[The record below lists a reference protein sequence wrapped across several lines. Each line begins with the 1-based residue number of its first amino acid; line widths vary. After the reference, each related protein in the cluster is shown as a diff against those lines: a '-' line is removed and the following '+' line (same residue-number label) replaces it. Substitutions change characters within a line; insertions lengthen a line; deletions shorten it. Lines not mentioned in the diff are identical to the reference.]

1 MKRLDGFTGQR
12 GIVLMVALIM
22 LLLVTLMVIS
32 GFNLSQTNLQV
43 VHNLESRALAKQA
56 AIRALEEA
64 MSSNLF
70 LTGTV
75 FPVACEQANRVCY
88 DLNGDGADDIAVQV
102 ALTCT
107 IAKTLTNAEVL
118 TRSAAY
124 VAARQDDAEV
134 PEEPAPEE
142 PAPEESAPEE
152 PAEGEGESALPQLPV
167 ASPWLT
173 CIGGG
178 QASGTGGTSQC
189 ADVVWDFVA
198 TATDLQTGAQAQVR
212 QGLATPADINQ
223 VSNVC
228 D

>member
-1 MKRLDGFTGQR
+1 MKRLDGFPRQR
-12 GIVLMVALIM
+12 GVVLFVALIM
-22 LLLVTLMVIS
+22 LLLVSLMVIN

-43 VHNLESRALAKQA
+43 VHNLENRALAKQA

-75 FPVACEQANRVCY
+75 FSVACGQANRVCY
-88 DLNGDGADDIAVQV
+88 DINDDGADDIAVQV
-102 ALTCT
+102 SLSCT
-107 IAKTLTNAEVL
+107 IAKTLTNADVL
-118 TRSAAY
+118 ARSAAY
-124 VAARQDDAEV
+124 SAAKAAEEGDAENTEV
-134 PEEPAPEE
+134 DGGGGGAEEAEAVEGPT
-142 PAPEESAPEE
+142 ES
-152 PAEGEGESALPQLPV
+152 LPQLPV

-178 QASGTGGTSQC
+178 QASDSGGASQC

-198 TATDLQTGAQAQVR
+198 TATDLQSGAQAQVR

>member
-1 MKRLDGFTGQR
+1 MKQMTNMARQR
-12 GIVLMVALIM
+12 GVVLLVALIM
-22 LLLVTLMVIS
+22 LLLVSLMVVT

-56 AIRALEEA
+56 GIRALEEA
-64 MSSNLF
+64 MSTNLF

-88 DLNGDGADDIAVQV
+88 DLNGDGTNDVAVQV
-102 ALTCT
+102 ALSCT
-107 IAKTLTNAEVL
+107 VARTLTNADVL
-118 TRSAAY
+118 ARSAAY
-124 VAARQDDAEV
+124 VAARNGGVAAPE
-134 PEEPAPEE
+134 PEPEPEPGEEAEEPAV
-142 PAPEESAPEE
+142 A
-152 PAEGEGESALPQLPV
+152 PQLPL
-167 ASPWLT
+167 ASPWLS

-178 QASGTGGTSQC
+178 QASSDTGGVSQC

-198 TATDLQTGAQAQVR
+198 TATDLQTGAQAVVR
-212 QGLATPADINQ
+212 QGLATPADIND

>member
-1 MKRLDGFTGQR
+1 MKQMTNMARQR
-12 GIVLMVALIM
+12 GVVLLVALIM
-22 LLLVTLMVIS
+22 LLLVSLMVVT

-56 AIRALEEA
+56 GIRALEEA
-64 MSSNLF
+64 MSTNLF

-88 DLNGDGADDIAVQV
+88 DLNGDGTNDVAVQV
-102 ALTCT
+102 TLSCT
-107 IAKTLTNAEVL
+107 VARTLTNGDILA
-118 TRSAAY
+118 RSAAY
-124 VAARQDDAEV
+124 VASRSTGSSELA
-134 PEEPAPEE
+134 PESEPAPEPE
-142 PAPEESAPEE
+142 PEPVEGGEEA
-152 PAEGEGESALPQLPV
+152 AVIPQLPQ

-178 QASGTGGTSQC
+178 QASSDTGGISQC

-198 TATDLQTGAQAQVR
+198 TATDLQTGAQAVVR
-212 QGLATPADINQ
+212 QGLATPADIND

>member
-1 MKRLDGFTGQR
+1 MKRIEGFGRQR
-12 GIVLMVALIM
+12 GIVLLVALIM
-22 LLLVTLMVIS
+22 LLLVSLMVVS

-75 FPVACEQANRVCY
+75 FPAACEQANRVCY

-102 ALTCT
+102 VLSCT
-107 IAKTLTNAEVL
+107 VAKTLTNAEVL
-118 TRSAAY
+118 ARSSAYLAAHSEG
-124 VAARQDDAEV
+124 DAE
-134 PEEPAPEE
+134 A
-142 PAPEESAPEE
+142 EESEGS
-152 PAEGEGESALPQLPV
+152 AEGEEAAEEEAVATPQLPV

-178 QASGTGGTSQC
+178 QASDTGGASQC
-189 ADVVWDFVA
+189 ADVVWNFVA
-198 TATDLQTGAQAQVR
+198 TATDLQSGAQAQVR
-212 QGLATPADINQ
+212 QGLATPADIND

>member
-1 MKRLDGFTGQR
+1 MKRLEGFARQR

-22 LLLVTLMVIS
+22 LLLVSLMVIS

-88 DLNGDGADDIAVQV
+88 DLNGDGANDIAVQV
-102 ALTCT
+102 TLSCT

-124 VAARQDDAEV
+124 SAAEAGDDDTGDAE
-134 PEEPAPEE
+134 AD
-142 PAPEESAPEE
+142 
-152 PAEGEGESALPQLPV
+152 GEGGAETVEDPSAETLSQLPEP
-167 ASPWLT
+167 SPWNS
-173 CIGGG
+173 CIGG
-178 QASGTGGTSQC
+178 TGGGGMSQC

>member
-70 LTGTV
+70 VTGTV

-88 DLNGDGADDIAVQV
+88 DLNGDGTNDIAVQV

-134 PEEPAPEE
+134 PEEPAEG
-142 PAPEESAPEE
+142 
-152 PAEGEGESALPQLPV
+152 EGEGESALPQLPV

-178 QASGTGGTSQC
+178 QASDTGGTSQC

>member
-1 MKRLDGFTGQR
+1 MKRLDGFTRQR

-88 DLNGDGADDIAVQV
+88 DINGDGADDIAVQV
-102 ALTCT
+102 ALSCT
-107 IAKTLTNAEVL
+107 IAKTLTNADVL

-124 VAARQDDAEV
+124 AAAKAGEGDAGDAEV
-134 PEEPAPEE
+134 DGESDGAETVEEP
-142 PAPEESAPEE
+142 SAD
-152 PAEGEGESALPQLPV
+152 SLPQLPV

>member
-1 MKRLDGFTGQR
+1 MKRIEGFGRQR
-12 GIVLMVALIM
+12 GIVLLVALIM
-22 LLLVTLMVIS
+22 LLLVSLMVIS
-32 GFNLSQTNLQV
+32 DFNLSQTNLQV

-88 DLNGDGADDIAVQV
+88 DLNGDGDDDIAVQV
-102 ALTCT
+102 ALSCT
-107 IAKTLTNAEVL
+107 VARTLTNAEVL
-118 TRSAAY
+118 ARSSAYAA
-124 VAARQDDAEV
+124 ANSPSTPDDED
-134 PEEPAPEE
+134 
-142 PAPEESAPEE
+142 
-152 PAEGEGESALPQLPV
+152 EGAVSLLPQ

-178 QASGTGGTSQC
+178 QASSDTGGVSQC

-212 QGLATPADINQ
+212 QGLATPADIND

>member
-64 MSSNLF
+64 VSSNLF

-88 DLNGDGADDIAVQV
+88 DINGDGANDIAVQV
-102 ALTCT
+102 TLSCT
-107 IAKTLTNAEVL
+107 IAKTLTNADVL

-142 PAPEESAPEE
+142 PA
-152 PAEGEGESALPQLPV
+152 EGEGESVLPQLPV

-178 QASGTGGTSQC
+178 QASDTGGTSQC

>member
-1 MKRLDGFTGQR
+1 MKRLDGFAGQR

-75 FPVACEQANRVCY
+75 FPVACQQANRVCY
-88 DLNGDGADDIAVQV
+88 DINGDGDDDIAVQV
-102 ALTCT
+102 VLSCA
-107 IAKTLTNAEVL
+107 IAKTLTNGEVL

-124 VAARQDDAEV
+124 AAAKSGDDGAETV
-134 PEEPAPEE
+134 EDPSA
-142 PAPEESAPEE
+142 ES
-152 PAEGEGESALPQLPV
+152 LPQLPV
-167 ASPWLT
+167 ASPWLS

-198 TATDLQTGAQAQVR
+198 TATDLQTGAQARVR

>member
-1 MKRLDGFTGQR
+1 MKRLDGVARQR

-22 LLLVTLMVIS
+22 LLLVSLMVIS

-88 DLNGDGADDIAVQV
+88 DLNGDGANDIAVQV
-102 ALTCT
+102 TLSCT

-124 VAARQDDAEV
+124 SAAEAGDDDTGDAE
-134 PEEPAPEE
+134 AD
-142 PAPEESAPEE
+142 
-152 PAEGEGESALPQLPV
+152 GEGGAETVEDPSAETLPQLPV

-178 QASGTGGTSQC
+178 QASDAGGGTSQC

>member
-1 MKRLDGFTGQR
+1 MTRIDGFTGQR

-88 DLNGDGADDIAVQV
+88 DINGDGADDIAVQV
-102 ALTCT
+102 VLSCT
-107 IAKTLTNAEVL
+107 IAKTLTNADVL
-118 TRSAAY
+118 ARSAAY
-124 VAARQDDAEV
+124 SAAKAGDDDAGDAE
-134 PEEPAPEE
+134 ADG
-142 PAPEESAPEE
+142 ES
-152 PAEGEGESALPQLPV
+152 GGGESAETEGGETVEEPSAESLPQL
-167 ASPWLT
+167 AARLSALMWY
-173 CIGGG
+173 
-178 QASGTGGTSQC
+178 GTLLRRQRICRPAHKPKYVRGWQRRPTS
-189 ADVVWDFVA
+189 
-198 TATDLQTGAQAQVR
+198 TK
-212 QGLATPADINQ
+212 
-223 VSNVC
+223 
-228 D
+228 

>member
-1 MKRLDGFTGQR
+1 MKRLDGFTRQS
-12 GIVLMVALIM
+12 GIVLVVALIM
-22 LLLVTLMVIS
+22 LLLVSLMVIS

-70 LTGTV
+70 VTGTV

-88 DLNGDGADDIAVQV
+88 DINGDGADDIAVQV
-102 ALTCT
+102 VLSCT
-107 IAKTLTNAEVL
+107 IAKTLTNADVL
-118 TRSAAY
+118 ARSAAY

-134 PEEPAPEE
+134 SGEP
-142 PAPEESAPEE
+142 APEE
-152 PAEGEGESALPQLPV
+152 PAEGESVLPQLPV

>member
-1 MKRLDGFTGQR
+1 MKRLDGFTRQR

-70 LTGTV
+70 VTGTV

-88 DLNGDGADDIAVQV
+88 DINGDGADDIAVQV
-102 ALTCT
+102 VLSCT
-107 IAKTLTNAEVL
+107 IAKTLTNADVL
-118 TRSAAY
+118 ARSAAY

-134 PEEPAPEE
+134 SEEP
-142 PAPEESAPEE
+142 APEE
-152 PAEGEGESALPQLPV
+152 PAEGEGEGDGESVLPQLPL
-167 ASPWLT
+167 ASPWLS

>member
-1 MKRLDGFTGQR
+1 MKQVNGFARQR
-12 GIVLMVALIM
+12 GVVLMVALIM
-22 LLLVTLMVIS
+22 LLLVSLMVIS

-64 MSSNLF
+64 MSSNLY

-88 DLNGDGADDIAVQV
+88 DLNGDNENDIAVQV
-102 ALTCT
+102 VLSCT

-118 TRSAAY
+118 ARSATY
-124 VAARQDDAEV
+124 LAASAEV
-134 PEEPAPEE
+134 VEEPSPDTPSPL
-142 PAPEESAPEE
+142 PA
-152 PAEGEGESALPQLPV
+152 

-228 D
+228 N

>member
-1 MKRLDGFTGQR
+1 MKRLDGVARQR

-22 LLLVTLMVIS
+22 LLLVSLMVIS

-64 MSSNLF
+64 VSSNLF

-88 DLNGDGADDIAVQV
+88 DLNGDGANDIAVQV
-102 ALTCT
+102 TLGCT

-124 VAARQDDAEV
+124 SAAEAAEAGDAE
-134 PEEPAPEE
+134 ADGG
-142 PAPEESAPEE
+142 SG
-152 PAEGEGESALPQLPV
+152 AETVEDPSVETLPQLPV

-178 QASGTGGTSQC
+178 QASDIGGGTSQC

>member
-1 MKRLDGFTGQR
+1 MKRLDGVARQR

-22 LLLVTLMVIS
+22 LLLVSLMVIS

-88 DLNGDGADDIAVQV
+88 DLNGDGANDIAVQV
-102 ALTCT
+102 TLSCT

-124 VAARQDDAEV
+124 SAAEAGDAETDGG
-134 PEEPAPEE
+134 
-142 PAPEESAPEE
+142 SD
-152 PAEGEGESALPQLPV
+152 AETVEDPSVETLPQLPV

-178 QASGTGGTSQC
+178 QATDTGGGTSQC